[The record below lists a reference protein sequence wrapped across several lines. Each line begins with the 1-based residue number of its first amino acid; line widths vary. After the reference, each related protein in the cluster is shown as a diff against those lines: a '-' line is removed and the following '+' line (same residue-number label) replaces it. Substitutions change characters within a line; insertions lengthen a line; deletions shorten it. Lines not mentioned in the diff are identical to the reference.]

1 MSTKQKKIT
10 IEELLISKYIIF
22 ESKDNIAK
30 IYNNCINFAYL

>member
-22 ESKDNIAK
+22 ETKR
-30 IYNNCINFAYL
+30 